1 MDKAQLSIEWRKAA
15 ADDWQAGH
23 IHSVLNATTVFVQN
37 SHYSTALSLSDSLT
51 VLADCLDSD
60 ISKHTLRISLV
71 LSPIRQPTL
80 HHTSSPPQPPPH
92 LYSPR
97 ITLLIQGYSNRDIPS
112 TWPTSKWLTQ
122 TLQPKRPSQRPLPKP
137 PSLAQQKV
145 VIPRRDLKS
154 RRLVR
159 REATW
164 TDDVDA
170 W

>member
-1 MDKAQLSIEWRKAA
+1 M
-15 ADDWQAGH
+15 G
-23 IHSVLNATTVFVQN
+23 
-37 SHYSTALSLSDSLT
+37 
-51 VLADCLDSD
+51 
-60 ISKHTLRISLV
+60 
-71 LSPIRQPTL
+71 IRQPTL

-154 RRLVR
+154 RSGTPSLCGLGISLLTTAPFVGITSWIS
-159 REATW
+159 AT
-164 TDDVDA
+164 TPSTSTA
-170 W
+170 S

>member
-71 LSPIRQPTL
+71 LSPI
-80 HHTSSPPQPPPH
+80 
-92 LYSPR
+92 
-97 ITLLIQGYSNRDIPS
+97 LIQGYSNRDIPS